1 MPHVGVWRRFSK
13 CVSPAAAAS
22 GHVLEMQIH
31 LPHPIPFESATHD
44 GAQCSV
50 FIYNILFTI
59 YLAVLDLHCCEGLS
73 QVRAS
78 LYLQFGGFSLLQLLL
93 LQNTGS
99 GPHGLSSCSSW
110 ALEHRLNSLWH
121 MGFHAP
127 QLVGSSWNRD

>member
-1 MPHVGVWRRFSK
+1 MPHVGVWRQFSK

-73 QVRAS
+73 LVVTSEGLTLLAVWGLFIAAAS
-78 LYLQFGGFSLLQLLL
+78 LVAEHRFWA
-93 LQNTGS
+93 
-99 GPHGLSSCSSW
+99 SW
-110 ALEHRLNSLWH
+110 A
-121 MGFHAP
+121 
-127 QLVGSSWNRD
+127 Q

>member
-59 YLAVLDLHCCEGLS
+59 YLAVLDLHCCEVRSFRYGACGL
-73 QVRAS
+73 
-78 LYLQFGGFSLLQLLL
+78 
-93 LQNTGS
+93 
-99 GPHGLSSCSSW
+99 LSSCSVRAS
-110 ALEHRLNSLWH
+110 R
-121 MGFHAP
+121 GG
-127 QLVGSSWNRD
+127 GSSCRGARLQGVWAQ